1 MKRLVVNAFCPK
13 EHKVVSRPEA
23 TPDLPLRVNRR
34 AARKLCLAIW
44 IKIREVKAASA
55 GQIQSFRAVAQ
66 LGRAPGSG
74 PGGRGFKSHQPDLA
88 DAASEGLLAAASTE
102 VSEER
107 RLAQTPL
114 HCNCRNAF
122 SMHST
127 VTIVGVVIGIAILFF
142 GRKLFWLCVAA
153 VGFAVGVEIAPLLV
167 NEASSMLALVI
178 ALVFGLLGAL
188 LALFL
193 QKIAIAILG
202 FLAGGKLATAI
213 AASFFVHYAQYSTI
227 IFVIGGVIGAIL
239 LLAVF
244 GWALIV
250 VSSFI
255 GAYLIESAIVLP
267 PTGSTLVFIGLAILG
282 IFVQAASFRRSVI

>member
-1 MKRLVVNAFCPK
+1 
-13 EHKVVSRPEA
+13 
-23 TPDLPLRVNRR
+23 
-34 AARKLCLAIW
+34 
-44 IKIREVKAASA
+44 
-55 GQIQSFRAVAQ
+55 
-66 LGRAPGSG
+66 
-74 PGGRGFKSHQPDLA
+74 
-88 DAASEGLLAAASTE
+88 
-102 VSEER
+102 
-107 RLAQTPL
+107 
-114 HCNCRNAF
+114 
-122 SMHST
+122 MHSS
-127 VTIVGVVIGIAILFF
+127 VTIVGVLIGVAILFF

-153 VGFAVGVEIAPLLV
+153 VGFAVGVEIAPHLV
-167 NEASSMLALVI
+167 NEPSSLLALVI
-178 ALVFGLLGAL
+178 AVVFGLLGAL

-193 QKIAIAILG
+193 QKVAIAVLG

-227 IFVIGGVIGAIL
+227 IFVAGGIIGAIL

-282 IFVQAASFRRSVI
+282 IFVQAASFRRSSI